1 LVAELDPVMVEP
13 AAFDDGVAIKM
24 RYVVSVWLLV
34 MGHLRM
40 TSYMTY
46 AAKKAVRMFPMKP
59 PTP

>member
-1 LVAELDPVMVEP
+1 VVVEP
-13 AAFDDGVAIKM
+13 SAVDDGVSIKM
-24 RYVVSVWLLV
+24 RYVVTMWLLV

-40 TSYMTY
+40 MSYMTY